1 MIRANSSTTGLNDVA
16 ASLRPTA
23 SHAAIEDH
31 TVYIYIHVLLCMKQ
45 HNRLQNIIYYD
56 KKQKY

>member
-1 MIRANSSTTGLNDVA
+1 MIRANSATTRLNDVA

-31 TVYIYIHVLLCMKQ
+31 TVYIYTC
-45 HNRLQNIIYYD
+45 IIMHEAA
-56 KKQKY
+56 